1 MATAVVLLW
10 TEIGGV
16 VGNAISQ
23 DKFDVSGVEAHSAR
37 TAGGIRGDLRLDTWS
52 LCKVLAFPGRSNA
65 HRAVWLDLPCRRI
78 SFGRTRPTAR
88 SG

>member
-23 DKFDVSGVEAHSAR
+23 DKFDVSGVEV
-37 TAGGIRGDLRLDTWS
+37 
-52 LCKVLAFPGRSNA
+52 VLP
-65 HRAVWLDLPCRRI
+65 
-78 SFGRTRPTAR
+78 
-88 SG
+88 